1 MAAREK
7 SKGVERA
14 ITKKMEIA
22 KRMSLKWLNNLRWVK
37 KFHTNNLMNLKRK
50 KGVCFAMLLF
60 MWHLTPFRWFV
71 AKLRLGYTAF
81 PSCYI
86 HHPFKPKLSGSA

>member
-1 MAAREK
+1 MAASEK
-7 SKGVERA
+7 SEDIA
-14 ITKKMEIA
+14 ITKKVEIA
-22 KRMSLKWLNNLRWVK
+22 KRMSLKQLNNLSRMK
-37 KFHTNNLMNLKRK
+37 KFYTNNLMNLKRK
-50 KGVCFAMLLF
+50 KGVFFAVLLF